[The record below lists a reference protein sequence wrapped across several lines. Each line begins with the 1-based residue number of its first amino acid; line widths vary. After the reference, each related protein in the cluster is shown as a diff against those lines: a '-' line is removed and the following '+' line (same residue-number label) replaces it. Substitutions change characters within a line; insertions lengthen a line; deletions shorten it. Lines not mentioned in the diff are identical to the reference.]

1 VRVCREVAV
10 VILAMAVLLSIACG
24 DEPASDTLEEARL
37 LRQSGRYAQSLSLY
51 EDVIA
56 SGDEQIAILL
66 EYAEVAVLAAQSE
79 RTTLFR
85 ERARSALQM
94 LSSDTT
100 LTEPRAVGELW
111 RRLGWEMVRNID
123 SLQAFDCFNEAL
135 TYDLIDMFEEEWL
148 FRGTFAGLHLEQ
160 ISGLPDSLNGTP
172 AGDSL
177 LSIAAESYLVELDR
191 IPLGRTDLRE
201 SILTARMRLL
211 PFTPRRQE
219 ELEVLTELDRL
230 GGIDPGTRL
239 RRIQLLLQVA
249 ADDIEMNRMIL
260 AREKLMEVWNTDFSG
275 ERLEAACL
283 LGMMAE
289 ANGDPSDALSWYRRA
304 CSIAPS
310 SSAPSAVFARAK
322 RDSLT
327 YNGFE

>member
-1 VRVCREVAV
+1 MRVRQQTAVAA
-10 VILAMAVLLSIACG
+10 LAMAASLLFACG
-24 DEPASDTLEEARL
+24 DEPAADTLEEARL
-37 LRQSGRYAQSLSLY
+37 LRQSGRYSQSLNLY

-56 SGDEQIAILL
+56 SGADQFDILL

-79 RTTLFR
+79 RTTLIR

-94 LSSDTT
+94 LSSDSTAA
-100 LTEPRAVGELW
+100 ESRAVGELW
-111 RRLGWEMVRNID
+111 RRLGWEMVRNND
-123 SLQAFDCFNEAL
+123 SLQAFDCFEEAL
-135 TYDLIDMFEEEWL
+135 VYDLLDMFEEEWL
-148 FRGTFAGLHLEQ
+148 LRGTFAGSHLEQ

-172 AGDSL
+172 SGDSL
-177 LSIAAESYLVELDR
+177 LANAAESFLVELDR
-191 IPLGRTDLRE
+191 IPMVRTDLRE
-201 SILTARMRLL
+201 SILMARMQLL
-211 PFTPRRQE
+211 PFTPRRLE

-230 GGIDPGTRL
+230 GGIDPGARL
-239 RRIQLLLQVA
+239 RRIQLLLEVA

-275 ERLEAACL
+275 ERIEAACL
-283 LGMMAE
+283 LGLMAE

-304 CSIAPS
+304 CTVSPGS
-310 SSAPSAVFARAK
+310 SSPSAVFARAK